1 MMRFLEQLVSTLW
14 NRLHGWRRKATVKES
29 ATGADLGFE
38 VSDGEVTRHHIR
50 LSVTRRTTHIAI
62 LGKTGSGKSS
72 LIRYLIQQDV
82 AAGRGFAL
90 IDIHGTMTPF
100 ALRVIALREWE
111 QREHLHERLIL
122 IAPADREYSVGF
134 NPLELPEPDFVR
146 IAEFNEILRQRWGL
160 DGFGAR
166 TEELL
171 RNSLYVLSAN
181 GLTLLELAPL
191 LTNTAFRA
199 ACLKRA
205 PNMEVRSYFESRFGT
220 ASEAMRGV
228 MREPILNK
236 ISAFTADPRFRH
248 LVGQTH
254 STFNLAEAMDEGC
267 FVLLD
272 LPKGVLGE
280 HALTLA
286 SLLFTVLRNATFS
299 RRKHALFTIYC
310 DEVHTLVS
318 RSADLETMLSE
329 ARKFGVSVVTASQFL
344 DQYPQTMR
352 AAIQSVGTHI
362 FFQLSTNDAP
372 QIAQA
377 LDGGKPLAERL
388 KNLPQRHFMVKSGA
402 ERTREAVVPGV
413 DDPKANSTDL
423 VARSRALRAR
433 PRAEVEQEIAKRHAG
448 LHHKTDEALH
458 AWE

>member
-1 MMRFLEQLVSTLW
+1 MNRFLEELASRFW
-14 NRLHGWRRKATVKES
+14 NRFQQWRRRPRSPEGGT
-29 ATGADLGFE
+29 DLGFH
-38 VSDGEVTRHHIR
+38 VADGETTRNRVR
-50 LSVTRRTTHIAI
+50 LSIVRRTTHVAI

-72 LIRYLIQQDV
+72 LIRHLIRQDV
-82 AAGRGFAL
+82 AAGRGFVL
-90 IDIHGTMTPF
+90 FDVHGAMTPY
-100 ALRVIALREWE
+100 ALRVIALHEW
-111 QREHLHERLIL
+111 QAGEHLHERVIL
-122 IAPADREYSVGF
+122 IAPADRESSVGF

-146 IAEFNEILRQRWGL
+146 IAEFTEILRQRWGL

-191 LTNTAFRA
+191 LTNAAFRSK
-199 ACLKRA
+199 CLKTV
-205 PNMEVRSYFESRFGT
+205 PNPEVRSYFETRYGT
-220 ASEAMRGV
+220 ASAAMQAQ

-236 ISAFTADPRFRH
+236 TSAFTADPRFRH
-248 LVGQTH
+248 LVGQAK
-254 STFNLAEAMDEGC
+254 STFNLGDAMDEAH
-267 FVLLD
+267 FVLVD

-286 SLLFTVLRNATFS
+286 SLLFTVIRNATFA
-299 RRKHALFTIYC
+299 RRKRALFTIYA
-310 DEVHTLVS
+310 DEVHTLIS

-352 AAIQSVGTHI
+352 AAIQSVGTHV

-377 LDGGKPLAERL
+377 LDGGKSLAERL
-388 KNLPQRHFMVKSGA
+388 KNLQQRHFVVKSGA
-402 ERTREAVVPGV
+402 DHWREGAVPEVE
-413 DDPKANSTDL
+413 DPKANSADL
-423 VARSRALRAR
+423 VRRAREAHAR
-433 PRAEVEQEIAKRHAG
+433 PRAEIEHEIAERHDG
-448 LHHKTDEALH
+448 LQTKTDEAIDD
-458 AWE
+458 WE

>member
-1 MMRFLEQLVSTLW
+1 MLRFLEQLVSHVW
-14 NRLHGWRRKATVKES
+14 NRLNGRRQRGGGNEGG
-29 ATGADLGFE
+29 TGLGH
-38 VSDGEVTRHHIR
+38 VIADGERSRGHIR
-50 LSVTRRTTHIAI
+50 LSLTRRTMHIAI

-72 LIRYLIQQDV
+72 LIRHLILQDV
-82 AAGRGFAL
+82 KAGRGFAL
-90 IDIHGTMTPF
+90 IDIHGTMTPWV
-100 ALRVIALREWE
+100 LRAIALREWE
-111 QREHLHERLIL
+111 LREHLHNCVIL
-122 IAPADREYSVGF
+122 IAPADREFSAGF

-146 IAEFNEILRQRWGL
+146 IAEFTEILRQRWGL
-160 DGFGAR
+160 DGLGAR

-191 LTNTAFRA
+191 LTNTAFRLA
-199 ACLKRA
+199 NLKRV
-205 PNMEVRSYFESRFGT
+205 PNAEVRGYFESRYGT
-220 ASEAMRGV
+220 VSEAMRAV

-236 ISAFTADPRFRH
+236 VSAFTADPRFRH
-248 LVGQTH
+248 LLGQKS
-254 STFNLAEAMDEGC
+254 STFSLSQAMDDGH

-272 LPKGVLGE
+272 LPKGTLGE

-286 SLLFTVLRNATFS
+286 SLLFTVLRNATFA
-299 RRKHALFTIYC
+299 RKKHTLFTIYC

-372 QIAQA
+372 HVAQA
-377 LDGGKPLAERL
+377 LDGGRPLGERL
-388 KNLPQRHFMVKSGA
+388 KNLSARHFVVKTGA
-402 ERTREAVVPGV
+402 DRWREGVVPDV
-413 DDPKANSTDL
+413 DELKANPADL
-423 VARSRALRAR
+423 VNRVRGLRAR
-433 PRAEVEQEIAKRHAG
+433 PRADIEREIAERHAAVG
-448 LHHKTDEALH
+448 NTSDEAIH
-458 AWE
+458 DWE

>member
-1 MMRFLEQLVSTLW
+1 MMHFLEQLISTLW
-14 NRLHGWRRKATVKES
+14 NRLHAWRPKAKVNE
-29 ATGADLGFE
+29 TGTDLGYG
-38 VSDGEVTRHHIR
+38 VVDGERTTQRIR
-50 LSVTRRTTHIAI
+50 LSIARRTMHVAI

-72 LIRYLIQQDV
+72 LIRHLIQEDV

-90 IDIHGTMTPF
+90 FDIHGTMTPF

-111 QREHLHERLIL
+111 LGEHLHERLIL
-122 IAPADREYSVGF
+122 IAPADRESSVGF

-146 IAEFNEILRQRWGL
+146 IGEFNEILRQRWGL
-160 DGFGAR
+160 DSFGAR

-199 ACLKRA
+199 ACLKHV
-205 PNMEVRSYFESRFGT
+205 PNAEVRSYFESRFGT
-220 ASEAMRGV
+220 VTEAMRGV

-248 LVGQTH
+248 LVGQTR
-254 STFNLAEAMDEGC
+254 STFNLAQAMDEGY

-272 LPKGVLGE
+272 LPKGILGE

-286 SLLFTVLRNATFS
+286 SLLFTVLRNATFA
-299 RRKHALFTIYC
+299 RRKHSLFTIYC

-329 ARKFGVSVVTASQFL
+329 ARKFGVSVVTANQFL

-352 AAIQSVGTHI
+352 AAIQSVGTHV

-388 KNLPQRHFMVKSGA
+388 KNLPPRHFVVKSGA
-402 ERTREAVVPGV
+402 DRAREGVVPNV
-413 DDPKANSTDL
+413 DEPKANAEDL
-423 VARSRALRAR
+423 VARARAFRAR
-433 PRAEVEQEIAKRHAG
+433 PRAEIEKEITERHAG